1 MRVTIDIDEALQRLV
16 RGKRQAEALQALKD
30 IGWEGDLDAMR
41 TDLNF
46 PPDEPSP
53 NVPEEAC
60 ASCVKASHPC
70 PLPAPRP
77 CLRLPGLLRP

>member
-46 PPDEPSP
+46 PPDGPSP
-53 NVPEEAC
+53 NV
-60 ASCVKASHPC
+60 S
-70 PLPAPRP
+70 
-77 CLRLPGLLRP
+77 